1 MDIMTQESHAETQKD
16 TVLPLNCKITLL
28 SPPSVYIAPYSPGH
42 EPSPWEE
49 LRDMKV
55 LGKEKD

>member
-49 LRDMKV
+49 L
-55 LGKEKD
+55 